1 MSCFYEENRL
11 ARILNIME
19 QKQSVTVDYLSEKMD
34 VSSKTIKNDIKEIN
48 NSLKGHAI
56 IENKNNSYILYIFDI
71 SQYEQLK
78 NEVYMHDDFMNSPNS
93 RTVFI
98 MQKLMNTD
106 CPYLTDELAYDM
118 NIGRTTVNGDLKKLR
133 KMLEGYNIQI
143 EGKTN
148 TGISLKGNELDIRF
162 FILEN
167 MYEGIYKKYP
177 IDLDLIDAIKEIA
190 LKYELDSVSVEYFIK
205 FFTIMIDR
213 FLKGNPIVKLDEKYM
228 ELKEN
233 SSYIFAKEI
242 SEKISKIL
250 MTDLPEEEIL
260 FISIPIAGM
269 RTPTNAKTIEMLNI
283 KKDTEELI
291 SKIKDIIKQEMNIN
305 IYSEQV
311 MQEFM
316 YHIKFMINRMKY
328 GFKIRGIDTEE
339 IKNSNSV
346 AYAVAEL
353 AADVIEKEEKV
364 DISKEEIALMS
375 VYFGI
380 MIDKSNLEKNK
391 IYSIAIICGT
401 GRISARVVESNL
413 KKIIKNE
420 TVMDIYSDSKI
431 NSEIL
436 NSYDLVV
443 STVKLN
449 VDTYTEIIYIKDV
462 LDKSELKRK
471 IELLKYSDKKEISVI
486 KGMNSIMLSKLD
498 ENRFFVLDKSYS
510 YSENVNMMIDIL
522 ENEGHLD
529 SGFKE
534 RIRKR
539 EEKSSMIFE
548 DTVAF
553 PHTINYASDN
563 IELALGVV
571 PENMVDEKGKYIKL
585 VFLLGLPEDDGD
597 DTILVRIYDEIIK
610 IASDKKLVNEISKID
625 NYKDLLMY
633 FVKSSD
639 LFD

>member
-436 NSYDLVV
+436 NSYDLVI
-443 STVKLN
+443 STVKLDI
-449 VDTYTEIIYIKDV
+449 DTDTEIIYIKDV

-486 KGMNSIMLSKLD
+486 KGMNSIMLSRLD

>member
-339 IKNSNSV
+339 IKNSNSM

-436 NSYDLVV
+436 NSYDLVI
-443 STVKLN
+443 STVKLDI
-449 VDTYTEIIYIKDV
+449 DTDTEIIYIKDV

-486 KGMNSIMLSKLD
+486 KGMNSIMLSRLD

-534 RIRKR
+534 RIRER

>member
-190 LKYELDSVSVEYFIK
+190 LKYELDSVSVEYFLK

-213 FLKGNPIVKLDEKYM
+213 FLKENPIVKLDEKYM

-242 SEKISKIL
+242 SDKISKIL

-328 GFKIRGIDTEE
+328 GFKIRGIDNEE

-353 AADVIEKEEKV
+353 AADVIEKEEKI

-391 IYSIAIICGT
+391 IYRIAIICGT

-449 VDTYTEIIYIKDV
+449 VDTDTEIIYIKDV

>member
-436 NSYDLVV
+436 NSYDLVI
-443 STVKLN
+443 STVKLDI
-449 VDTYTEIIYIKDV
+449 DTDTEIIYIKDV

-486 KGMNSIMLSKLD
+486 KGMNSIMLSRLD

-534 RIRKR
+534 RIRER

>member
-436 NSYDLVV
+436 NSYDLVI
-443 STVKLN
+443 STVKLDI
-449 VDTYTEIIYIKDV
+449 DTDTEIIYIKDV

-486 KGMNSIMLSKLD
+486 KGMNSIMLSRLD

-529 SGFKE
+529 SGIKE
-534 RIRKR
+534 RIRER

-548 DTVAF
+548 ETVAF

>member
-190 LKYELDSVSVEYFIK
+190 LKYELDSVSVEYFLK

-213 FLKGNPIVKLDEKYM
+213 FLKENPIVKLDEKYM

-242 SEKISKIL
+242 SDKISKIL

-260 FISIPIAGM
+260 FISIPIVGM

-328 GFKIRGIDTEE
+328 GFKIRGIDNEE

-353 AADVIEKEEKV
+353 AADVIEKEEKI

-436 NSYDLVV
+436 NSYDLVI
-443 STVKLN
+443 STVKLDI
-449 VDTYTEIIYIKDV
+449 DTDTEIIYIKDV

-486 KGMNSIMLSKLD
+486 KGMNSIMLSRLD

-534 RIRKR
+534 RIRER

>member
-443 STVKLN
+443 STVKLDI
-449 VDTYTEIIYIKDV
+449 DTDTEIIYIKDV

-486 KGMNSIMLSKLD
+486 KGMNSIMLSRLD

-534 RIRKR
+534 RIRER

>member
-233 SSYIFAKEI
+233 SSYI
-242 SEKISKIL
+242 
-250 MTDLPEEEIL
+250 LP
-260 FISIPIAGM
+260 
-269 RTPTNAKTIEMLNI
+269 
-283 KKDTEELI
+283 KK
-291 SKIKDIIKQEMNIN
+291 
-305 IYSEQV
+305 Y
-311 MQEFM
+311 
-316 YHIKFMINRMKY
+316 
-328 GFKIRGIDTEE
+328 
-339 IKNSNSV
+339 
-346 AYAVAEL
+346 
-353 AADVIEKEEKV
+353 
-364 DISKEEIALMS
+364 
-375 VYFGI
+375 
-380 MIDKSNLEKNK
+380 
-391 IYSIAIICGT
+391 
-401 GRISARVVESNL
+401 L
-413 KKIIKNE
+413 KK
-420 TVMDIYSDSKI
+420 Y
-431 NSEIL
+431 
-436 NSYDLVV
+436 
-443 STVKLN
+443 
-449 VDTYTEIIYIKDV
+449 
-462 LDKSELKRK
+462 
-471 IELLKYSDKKEISVI
+471 LKY
-486 KGMNSIMLSKLD
+486 L
-498 ENRFFVLDKSYS
+498 
-510 YSENVNMMIDIL
+510 
-522 ENEGHLD
+522 
-529 SGFKE
+529 
-534 RIRKR
+534 
-539 EEKSSMIFE
+539 
-548 DTVAF
+548 
-553 PHTINYASDN
+553 
-563 IELALGVV
+563 
-571 PENMVDEKGKYIKL
+571 
-585 VFLLGLPEDDGD
+585 
-597 DTILVRIYDEIIK
+597 
-610 IASDKKLVNEISKID
+610 
-625 NYKDLLMY
+625 
-633 FVKSSD
+633 
-639 LFD
+639 

>member
-1 MSCFYEENRL
+1 
-11 ARILNIME
+11 
-19 QKQSVTVDYLSEKMD
+19 
-34 VSSKTIKNDIKEIN
+34 
-48 NSLKGHAI
+48 
-56 IENKNNSYILYIFDI
+56 
-71 SQYEQLK
+71 
-78 NEVYMHDDFMNSPNS
+78 
-93 RTVFI
+93 
-98 MQKLMNTD
+98 
-106 CPYLTDELAYDM
+106 
-118 NIGRTTVNGDLKKLR
+118 
-133 KMLEGYNIQI
+133 
-143 EGKTN
+143 
-148 TGISLKGNELDIRF
+148 
-162 FILEN
+162 
-167 MYEGIYKKYP
+167 
-177 IDLDLIDAIKEIA
+177 
-190 LKYELDSVSVEYFIK
+190 
-205 FFTIMIDR
+205 
-213 FLKGNPIVKLDEKYM
+213 
-228 ELKEN
+228 
-233 SSYIFAKEI
+233 
-242 SEKISKIL
+242 

-436 NSYDLVV
+436 NSYDLVI
-443 STVKLN
+443 STVKLDI
-449 VDTYTEIIYIKDV
+449 DTDTEIIYIKDV

-486 KGMNSIMLSKLD
+486 KGMNSIMLSRLD

-534 RIRKR
+534 RIRER

>member
-305 IYSEQV
+305 IYSEQI

-436 NSYDLVV
+436 NSYDLVI
-443 STVKLN
+443 STVKLDI
-449 VDTYTEIIYIKDV
+449 DTDTEIIYIKDV

-486 KGMNSIMLSKLD
+486 KGMNSIMLSRLD

-534 RIRKR
+534 RIRER

>member
-190 LKYELDSVSVEYFIK
+190 LKYELDSVSVEYFLK

-213 FLKGNPIVKLDEKYM
+213 FLKENPIVKLDEKYM

-242 SEKISKIL
+242 SDKISKIL

-436 NSYDLVV
+436 NSYDLVI
-443 STVKLN
+443 STVKLDI
-449 VDTYTEIIYIKDV
+449 DTDTEIIYIKDV

-486 KGMNSIMLSKLD
+486 KGMNSIMLSRLD

-534 RIRKR
+534 RIRER

>member
-242 SEKISKIL
+242 SDKISKIL

-436 NSYDLVV
+436 NSYDLVI
-443 STVKLN
+443 STVKLDI
-449 VDTYTEIIYIKDV
+449 DTDTEIIYIKDV

-486 KGMNSIMLSKLD
+486 KGMNSIMLSRLD

>member
-328 GFKIRGIDTEE
+328 GFKIRGIDNEE

-353 AADVIEKEEKV
+353 AADVIEKEEKI

-449 VDTYTEIIYIKDV
+449 VDTDTEIIYIKNV

>member
-190 LKYELDSVSVEYFIK
+190 LKYELDSVSVEYFLK

-213 FLKGNPIVKLDEKYM
+213 FLKENPIVKLDEKYM

-242 SEKISKIL
+242 SDKISKIL

-260 FISIPIAGM
+260 FISIPIVGM

-328 GFKIRGIDTEE
+328 GFKIRGIDNEE
-339 IKNSNSV
+339 IKNSNLV

-353 AADVIEKEEKV
+353 AADVIEKEEKI

-436 NSYDLVV
+436 NSYDLVI
-443 STVKLN
+443 STVKLDI
-449 VDTYTEIIYIKDV
+449 DTDTEIIYIKDV

-486 KGMNSIMLSKLD
+486 KGMNSIMLSRLD

-534 RIRKR
+534 RIRER

>member
-106 CPYLTDELAYDM
+106 CPYFTDELAYDM

-436 NSYDLVV
+436 NSYDLVI
-443 STVKLN
+443 STVKLDI
-449 VDTYTEIIYIKDV
+449 DTDTEIIYIKDV

-486 KGMNSIMLSKLD
+486 KGMNSIMLSRLD

-534 RIRKR
+534 RIRER